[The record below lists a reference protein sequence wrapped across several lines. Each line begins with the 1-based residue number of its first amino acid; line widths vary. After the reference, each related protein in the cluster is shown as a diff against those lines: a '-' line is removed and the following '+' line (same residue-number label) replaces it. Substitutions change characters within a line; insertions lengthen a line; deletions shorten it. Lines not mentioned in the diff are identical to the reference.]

1 MVREK
6 RKDCLWERE
15 VEKKAGGGKES
26 NGGRE
31 REVLKNPME
40 PIYHC
45 HCHGCRERTPDTG
58 WGYPPWGYQVCRVGE
73 AKQKANEGCAAIN
86 KQPDTVILSNRRSL

>member
-1 MVREK
+1 MLREK

-31 REVLKNPME
+31 REVLKNPSPFTIAIAMVVGNAP
-40 PIYHC
+40 PI
-45 HCHGCRERTPDTG
+45 
-58 WGYPPWGYQVCRVGE
+58 RVGDIHRGAIRSVGWAE

-86 KQPDTVILSNRRSL
+86 KQPDTVILSDRRSL

>member
-1 MVREK
+1 MLREK
-6 RKDCLWERE
+6 RKVCLWEKE

-45 HCHGCRERTPDTG
+45 HCHGCRERTPI
-58 WGYPPWGYQVCRVGE
+58 RVGDIHRGAIRSVGWAE
-73 AKQKANEGCAAIN
+73 ANQKANEGCAAN
-86 KQPDTVILSNRRSL
+86 KQPDIVILSDRCSL